1 MALEVEHTIK
11 ADVLAVR
18 LIPNVHPD
26 MAKALELKPG
36 EKSWAWSPAPS
47 MIRCTSVA
55 MMRPRWHRFGWHF
68 VIRTTRAASI
78 RPAHFPVRPC

>member
-1 MALEVEHTIK
+1 
-11 ADVLAVR
+11 
-18 LIPNVHPD
+18 
-26 MAKALELKPG
+26 
-36 EKSWAWSPAPS
+36 